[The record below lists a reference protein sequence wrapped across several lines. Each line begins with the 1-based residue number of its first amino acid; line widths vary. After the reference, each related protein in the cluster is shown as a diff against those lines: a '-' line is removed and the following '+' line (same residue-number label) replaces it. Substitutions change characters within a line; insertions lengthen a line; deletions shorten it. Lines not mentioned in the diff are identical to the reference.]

1 VNPLRLRHLVGE
13 AISRERLWEEGHAVA
28 VAVSGGIDSVVL
40 LDVLCETR
48 RWHRGI
54 LSVVTI
60 DHGVRPGSAADVLFV
75 QSLAAERGLPVQSF
89 APPPRGTSE
98 AALREQRYAVLDA
111 LPTDRVALGHHR
123 DDLAETVLIRLMR
136 GTGTVGLAAMRPR
149 RGRYTRPL
157 LEVGRSEIQ
166 AYAQARGLRWVD
178 DPTNQQLEALRNQLR
193 HQVLPLLEQLRPGT
207 SGALARSARAAAR
220 DDDFVTSLLE
230 TDPTAQGP
238 PWSRAFVNDRPE
250 PLVRRA
256 LQKVAPGLGLE
267 LIDAVRQAAA
277 RGAGRVDTAQGVFK
291 VCGDL
296 VSWSPRT
303 PQ

>member
-13 AISRERLWEEGHAVA
+13 TISREQLWEEGQSVA

-40 LDVLCETR
+40 LDVLCETI
-48 RWHRGI
+48 RWHRAV
-54 LSVVTI
+54 LSVVTV
-60 DHGVRPGSAADVLFV
+60 DHGVRPGSAEDVAFV
-75 QSLAAERGLPVQSF
+75 QALAAERGLPVQAF
-89 APPPRGTSE
+89 APPPRGPSE
-98 AALREQRYAVLDA
+98 ASLREQRYAVLDS

-136 GTGTVGLAAMRPR
+136 GTGPTGLAAMRPR
-149 RGRYTRPL
+149 RGRYVRPL
-157 LEVGRSEIQ
+157 LDVGRPEIL
-166 AYAQARGLRWVD
+166 AYAQARGLRWVE

-193 HQVLPLLEQLRPGT
+193 HRILPLLEQIRPGST
-207 SGALARSARAAAR
+207 GSLARSARAAAR

-230 TDPTAQGP
+230 ADLSAQGP

-256 LQKVAPGLGLE
+256 ILRVAPGLGLE
-267 LIDAVRQAAA
+267 QIDAIRRAAA
-277 RGAGRVDTAQGVFK
+277 RGEGRVDTAQGVFK
-291 VCGDL
+291 VCEDL
-296 VSWSPRT
+296 VSWCPRT